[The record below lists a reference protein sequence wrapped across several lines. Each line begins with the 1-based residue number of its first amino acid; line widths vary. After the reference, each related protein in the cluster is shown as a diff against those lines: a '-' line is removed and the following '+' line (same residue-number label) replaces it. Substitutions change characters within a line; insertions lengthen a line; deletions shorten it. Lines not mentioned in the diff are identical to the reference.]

1 MDEFSDN
8 VVAAAMGSI
17 SLGISIIGSA
27 GKVGVGKSMSIG
39 SRGMSDARDRSPT
52 FFWTNPWVSMLA
64 SFNV

>member
-39 SRGMSDARDRSPT
+39 SKGMSDARKFSQNL
-52 FFWTNPWVSMLA
+52 FETNCWV
-64 SFNV
+64 